1 MSASALKAVP
11 WADIDP
17 LLRGMVE
24 LLNLFPGIRTFS
36 SCAGH
41 EPYIETEI
49 KFAARSLSDL
59 RRLMRALPFLGSR
72 SRMWMGKPIF
82 SAIYIAAELDGFCM
96 RISSSP
102 NGFHLRRLVG
112 EIECALAKAL

>member
-1 MSASALKAVP
+1 MP
-11 WADIDP
+11 WAEIDP
-17 LLRGMVE
+17 LLRGLVE

-41 EPYIETEI
+41 EPYTETEI
-49 KFAARSLSDL
+49 RFAARSLPDL

-72 SRMWMGKPIF
+72 ASTWMGRPVF
-82 SAIYIAAELDGFCM
+82 SGIYITAELDGFHL
-96 RISSSP
+96 RLSSSP

-112 EIECALAKAL
+112 EIECALAKSL